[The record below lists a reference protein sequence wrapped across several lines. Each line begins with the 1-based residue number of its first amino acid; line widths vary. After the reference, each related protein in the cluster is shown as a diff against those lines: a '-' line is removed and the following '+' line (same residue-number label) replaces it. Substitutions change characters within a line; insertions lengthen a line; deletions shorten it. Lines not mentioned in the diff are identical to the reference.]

1 MKDTA
6 APGQRS
12 EDNMQTLLVCC
23 AFSLRIPFK
32 KKKTKTKT
40 YSYTPAILI
49 LENWAE
55 FHLAHSLG
63 IMHVSL
69 LIARVKA
76 LVREFCI
83 SH

>member
-6 APGQRS
+6 APGRRS

-32 KKKTKTKT
+32 KKKKKK
-40 YSYTPAILI
+40 PAILI